1 MVNRRKLYTGLWGTL
16 FILALTS
23 IFIGSMELSLPQLIQ
38 LDQVAWMLL
47 VTSRLPRLV
56 SVVITGVG
64 LSVAGLLMQQLSQN
78 RFVSPSTAATQ
89 DSARLGILVS
99 MIFFS
104 SSTMYV
110 RVGFA
115 FMFALLGTGL
125 FITAIE
131 KIRIKNM
138 IFVPLLGMTLGMV
151 IDSLTTFL
159 ALRFDVMQALS
170 AYMVGNFSLLI
181 RGRYELLYLA
191 IIVVGLGYVF
201 SHRFSVA
208 SMGEAVAVNL
218 GLNYRQTIQLGLL
231 IVSLISAVIVVTV
244 GSIAYVGL
252 IVPNIISMTFGDNLK
267 RTLPTTAL
275 VGANFLLLADILS
288 RVVIYPYQVPVGLIV
303 GVVGSLL
310 FIVILVQKRKLA

>member
-1 MVNRRKLYTGLWGTL
+1 
-16 FILALTS
+16 
-23 IFIGSMELSLPQLIQ
+23 
-38 LDQVAWMLL
+38 
-47 VTSRLPRLV
+47 
-56 SVVITGVG
+56 
-64 LSVAGLLMQQLSQN
+64 
-78 RFVSPSTAATQ
+78 
-89 DSARLGILVS
+89 
-99 MIFFS
+99 
-104 SSTMYV
+104 
-110 RVGFA
+110 
-115 FMFALLGTGL
+115 
-125 FITAIE
+125 
-131 KIRIKNM
+131 
-138 IFVPLLGMTLGMV
+138 MV